1 MLAHQGGW
9 DEMLL
14 PFAVLLV
21 VFGAPALLRRRRA
34 ARAGAPGGGT
44 CAYCGAVL
52 RAGDRRC
59 ERCGFRAVSS
69 EGG

>member
-9 DEMLL
+9 DEMIL
-14 PFAVLLV
+14 PFAVLMV

-34 ARAGAPGGGT
+34 ARADVPGAGT
-44 CAYCGAVL
+44 CAYCSAAL

-59 ERCGFRAVSS
+59 ESCGFRAVPSA
-69 EGG
+69 EG

>member
-9 DEMLL
+9 DELLL

-34 ARAGAPGGGT
+34 TLSDTSGGGM
-44 CAYCGAVL
+44 CAYCGAEL

-59 ERCGFRAVSS
+59 ERCGFRAVSGQGS
-69 EGG
+69 